1 VAEDYSGYANAAAS
15 LMGSGKGGGSGDE
28 QTAKSH
34 AEANQ
39 NIGGINDS
47 PLAAGS
53 PLLIVA
59 FVAVGVVGFLG
70 LIFLVTKLK

>member
-1 VAEDYSGYANAAAS
+1 MAEDYSKYISAVGS
-15 LMGSGKGGGSGDE
+15 LGGGGKGGTGDE